1 MQKQYFWTKDNMFQ
15 KKRHLYYWSANLF
28 ERTVNFWM
36 IFFFTGCQPET
47 AILGSTFKRLFVG
60 MKKKS
65 FWTYKRSRSLSKS
78 LSWGCLLCLLFRKSV
93 DVVPWRWHIGV
104 FWQNLVQ
111 KNQFYSKILQ
121 ICCQYGPTFTKGG
134 HKERAVYHLRER
146 RFISTWCKHPI
157 HLTFDNGRERQKII
171 NRSLLH
177 LLGSLPSFYS

>member
-1 MQKQYFWTKDNMFQ
+1 MREQSIFGWFSFS
-15 KKRHLYYWSANLF
+15 LG
-28 ERTVNFWM
+28 VNRKPQ
-36 IFFFTGCQPET
+36 ILVQPSK
-47 AILGSTFKRLFVG
+47 GSSLEW
-60 MKKKS
+60 KKS

-111 KNQFYSKILQ
+111 KKINSIPRYLQ